1 MRRAN
6 SHERPLSPV
15 IIQVFGGAIVLAV
28 LVYGFVTKDATIVLA
43 VLGFGGG
50 CVMVGGYYERANHD
64 MKQEIEPG
72 SRPEQDALST
82 RETDT

>member
-28 LVYGFVTKDATIVLA
+28 LAYGFVTKDATIVLA

-50 CVMVGGYYERANHD
+50 CVMIGGYYERANHD
-64 MKQEIEPG
+64 VSKALERPQAEPV
-72 SRPEQDALST
+72 DLSI